1 MFCCA
6 KKSFTLT
13 EAIVAI
19 IVLGVGIVGF
29 YALLNL
35 GNRFTEKK
43 IIYAQARHLGKMYLN
58 EILSKSFSDPQ
69 NPLSFG
75 REEST
80 SIRDSFDDV
89 DDYDSLWEMPP
100 RTSSGKVMNGIDT
113 LPDFSRYEVKIF
125 VQQVLPENLDSVV
138 DISSDTTDVKR
149 IWIKIFVHSVPKEV
163 ASSDTTTR
171 KYELDF
177 FGFKFKK

>member
-1 MFCCA
+1 
-6 KKSFTLT
+6 
-13 EAIVAI
+13 
-19 IVLGVGIVGF
+19 
-29 YALLNL
+29 
-35 GNRFTEKK
+35 
-43 IIYAQARHLGKMYLN
+43 
-58 EILSKSFSDPQ
+58 
-69 NPLSFG
+69 
-75 REEST
+75 
-80 SIRDSFDDV
+80 
-89 DDYDSLWEMPP
+89 
-100 RTSSGKVMNGIDT
+100 MNGIDT